1 MRSSSETGCHCR
13 IRLFFEYIYLNSF
26 SHLTLKIPEKF
37 FQIMTGTTCQSPKW
51 QSNILK
57 LHFVFQNFLE
67 SSKFSFHLIVI
78 SHICKVNKVHTS
90 FIFFLFIYLK
100 YMYLYMYFFILL
112 FFPLYFSVCLHI
124 YTNGKHMKVIYIF
137 FPRYFLALYYTSRAT
152 QGPMQG

>member
-90 FIFFLFIYLK
+90 FISFFYSFTLNICIYICFF
-100 YMYLYMYFFILL
+100 YYYSFHYISLYVY
-112 FFPLYFSVCLHI
+112 I
-124 YTNGKHMKVIYIF
+124 YTQMVS
-137 FPRYFLALYYTSRAT
+137 T
-152 QGPMQG
+152 

>member
-1 MRSSSETGCHCR
+1 MKSSSETGCHCR

-78 SHICKVNKVHTS
+78 SHICKVNKVIKYILLS
-90 FIFFLFIYLK
+90 FFYSFTLNICIYICF
-100 YMYLYMYFFILL
+100 FFIIILSIIFL
-112 FFPLYFSVCLHI
+112 CMF
-124 YTNGKHMKVIYIF
+124 TYIHKW
-137 FPRYFLALYYTSRAT
+137 
-152 QGPMQG
+152 

>member
-90 FIFFLFIYLK
+90 FISFFYSFTLNICIYICF
-100 YMYLYMYFFILL
+100 FFIIILSIIFL
-112 FFPLYFSVCLHI
+112 CMF
-124 YTNGKHMKVIYIF
+124 TYIHKW
-137 FPRYFLALYYTSRAT
+137 
-152 QGPMQG
+152 

>member
-90 FIFFLFIYLK
+90 FIFLFIYLK
-100 YMYLYMYFFILL
+100 YMYLYMFFFYYYSFHYIS
-112 FFPLYFSVCLHI
+112 LYVYI
-124 YTNGKHMKVIYIF
+124 YTQMVS
-137 FPRYFLALYYTSRAT
+137 T
-152 QGPMQG
+152 